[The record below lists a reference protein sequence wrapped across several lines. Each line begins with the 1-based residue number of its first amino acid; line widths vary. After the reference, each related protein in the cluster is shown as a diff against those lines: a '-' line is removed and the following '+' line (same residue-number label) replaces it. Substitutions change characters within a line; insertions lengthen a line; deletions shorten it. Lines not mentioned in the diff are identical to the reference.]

1 MRGEDC
7 GDFYYNFEPHGPAFP
22 LIKRSRKTVRFFIL
36 GGDMKIEN
44 AVKIHAE
51 AARISREAW
60 SAQCAARG
68 TVVARELKARTWAAK
83 ELEKMAYKQKKAL
96 LK

>member
-1 MRGEDC
+1 MLYYYYKDLDTPKGKGE
-7 GDFYYNFEPHGPAFP
+7 
-22 LIKRSRKTVRFFIL
+22 I
-36 GGDMKIEN
+36 MKIEN

-68 TVVARELKARTWAAK
+68 TVAARELKARTWAAK
-83 ELEKMAYKQKKAL
+83 ELEKMAYKQMKAL

>member
-1 MRGEDC
+1 
-7 GDFYYNFEPHGPAFP
+7 
-22 LIKRSRKTVRFFIL
+22 
-36 GGDMKIEN
+36 MKIEN

-60 SAQCAARG
+60 GAQCATRG
-68 TVVARELKARTWAAK
+68 TVAARELKARTWAAK
-83 ELEKMAYKQKKAL
+83 ELEKMAYKQIKVL